1 MSDCFRIKRSSG
13 RVTEIRRVPTG
24 NADVTRRTAP
34 NTNPAIPRR
43 RQWREEE
50 KTKRETSRWLRRGRN
65 PARITDCCV
74 TDGVGNDSAVA
85 IAALYRTLVYTS
97 AEHHAL
103 FMNGSPKIR
112 RQRGTTRVRERKVE
126 RWGHVVSFPSLAAT
140 NHLRLSVS
148 DGGSGGEAPCFKEIQ
163 IVSDTKVAG
172 AESVVGWKRRL
183 SSKLEHRHK
192 DLNQDQC
199 LTSSDR
205 LGTGNT
211 RNVFSRPSP
220 ETSMRVTGIE
230 QAHGLVNELSKVRTA
245 IAIRT
250 KYIRCW
256 SYSKD
261 RRQVVG
267 KKKIRNFPN
276 AVQNGVTSRV
286 AQRASSC
293 ARFPQLS
300 NSSRLSNSTRTGE
313 QPAVAARGNSGA
325 CREYHRKK
333 HILAPSRRDVLFP
346 ADRRT
351 RIIKIRGEACT
362 LWMIRISRRRRHSV
376 TPHVELRVSSSCQM
390 RLISAADERSS
401 LFENTLSNVS
411 S

>member
-1 MSDCFRIKRSSG
+1 QYDVQSNGTD
-13 RVTEIRRVPTG
+13 IR
-24 NADVTRRTAP
+24 
-34 NTNPAIPRR
+34 
-43 RQWREEE
+43 
-50 KTKRETSRWLRRGRN
+50 
-65 PARITDCCV
+65 
-74 TDGVGNDSAVA
+74 
-85 IAALYRTLVYTS
+85 
-97 AEHHAL
+97 
-103 FMNGSPKIR
+103 
-112 RQRGTTRVRERKVE
+112 
-126 RWGHVVSFPSLAAT
+126 FPIGMEMPSE
-140 NHLRLSVS
+140 V
-148 DGGSGGEAPCFKEIQ
+148 CYF
-163 IVSDTKVAG
+163 
-172 AESVVGWKRRL
+172 
-183 SSKLEHRHK
+183 
-192 DLNQDQC
+192 

-220 ETSMRVTGIE
+220 ETSMRVTGME

-250 KYIRCW
+250 KYIRTDVK
-256 SYSKD
+256 SLVKRKS
-261 RRQVVG
+261 G
-267 KKKIRNFPN
+267 IFPM
-276 AVQNGVTSRV
+276 QCKTESSRV
-286 AQRASSC
+286 AQRANSC

-300 NSSRLSNSTRTGE
+300 NSSRLSDSTRTGE
-313 QPAVAARGNSGA
+313 QPAVAARGNSGT